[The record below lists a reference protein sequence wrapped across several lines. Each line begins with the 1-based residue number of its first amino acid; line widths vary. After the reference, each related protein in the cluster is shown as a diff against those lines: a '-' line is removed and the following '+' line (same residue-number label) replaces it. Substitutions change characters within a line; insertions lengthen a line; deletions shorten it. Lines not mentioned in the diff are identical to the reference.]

1 MPRGEYHKVGGRQ
14 AREALEHG
22 WVKVDRATAAR
33 LFERGMPVTATGTRV
48 HPAHFGKMSVT
59 IDPQD
64 RRWRGVD
71 FDAALGAIE
80 RGLGEHPSL
89 GQGLALF
96 VYEGEYPLLP
106 RGARDR
112 MPSSEEPRVMPP
124 ELRGAEWLQGCA
136 PGEEDVAG
144 RRRHQPARIRE
155 GGRGQG
161 LGGNGF
167 GGHPGLP
174 GGRSPSLSG
183 GGRAPELE
191 DGEGRPLL
199 GGSGRS
205 GPPLLPERTA
215 RTRSRRRY

>member
-96 VYEGEYPLLP
+96 VYEGEYPLAGRATACRRRRSRASCRRSCAEP
-106 RGARDR
+106 SGSRAARRGKRTWRGA
-112 MPSSEEPRVMPP
+112 
-124 ELRGAEWLQGCA
+124 GA
-136 PGEEDVAG
+136 
-144 RRRHQPARIRE
+144 IR
-155 GGRGQG
+155 
-161 LGGNGF
+161 
-167 GGHPGLP
+167 LP
-174 GGRSPSLSG
+174 GSVTAAGVRAIAGLASRVCPG
-183 GGRAPELE
+183 GGR
-191 DGEGRPLL
+191 RPCPGV
-199 GGSGRS
+199 GGPRS
-205 GPPLLPERTA
+205 SRTV
-215 RTRSRRRY
+215 TVDRS

>member
-71 FDAALGAIE
+71 FDAALEAIE

-144 RRRHQPARIRE
+144 RRRHLPARSRDGGRD
-155 GGRGQG
+155 GGRG
-161 LGGNGF
+161 
-167 GGHPGLP
+167 GGHGDLP
-174 GGRSPSLSG
+174 GGRSPSMFG
-183 GGRAPELE
+183 GGRAVPELE
-191 DGEGRPLL
+191 EEGGRPLL
-199 GGSGRS
+199 GSGRS

-215 RTRSRRRY
+215 RTRGSRRR